1 MAYNKIAFFSAT
13 QKADV
18 KDTSLLKS
26 VEHFDIDVDI
36 AFELN
41 NTEHLA
47 VVYNRAIDKALE
59 ENWDALVLVHDDVTL
74 DHDPRPKLRTLFD
87 KFDMIGVAGASS
99 VEIKSPALWHLMGGG
114 FYDGTKPSNLHG
126 AVQHIVTKS
135 PQSGVGMVYRE
146 KQLTN
151 FGFYP
156 HRAVMIDGVF
166 MALNRKAMENIQFD
180 RHNPCRY
187 HFYDLMASLDFHLSG
202 GRVGVGDILIT
213 HASPGLREY
222 TEDWKRGE
230 KYFLNKY
237 DPK

>member
-114 FYDGTKPSNLHG
+114 FASGKLHG
-126 AVQHIVTKS
+126 AVAHGSSEKKS
-135 PQSGVGMVYRE
+135 M
-146 KQLTN
+146 TA
-151 FGFYP
+151 FGPYP
-156 HRAVMIDGVF
+156 RRVVMLDGVF
-166 MALNRKAMENIQFD
+166 MAMNRAVMESVRFD
-180 RHNPCRY
+180 ESNPAKY
-187 HFYDLMASLDFHLSG
+187 HFYDLDFSSEAHKLG
-202 GRVGVGDILIT
+202 HRVGVGDIYIT
-213 HASPGLREY
+213 HESPGLREF
-222 TEDWKRGE
+222 TDEWKAGE
-230 KYFLNKY
+230 AWFLNKY
-237 DPK
+237 ES

>member
-13 QKADV
+13 QKADA

-41 NTEHLA
+41 NTDHLA

-87 KFDMIGVAGASS
+87 KFDMIGVAGASA

-114 FYDGTKPSNLHG
+114 FGSGKLHG
-126 AVQHIVTKS
+126 AVAHGSSEKKS
-135 PQSGVGMVYRE
+135 M
-146 KQLTN
+146 TA
-151 FGFYP
+151 FGPYP
-156 HRAVMIDGVF
+156 RRVVMLDGVF
-166 MALNRKAMENIQFD
+166 MAMNRKAMECLRFD
-180 RHNPCRY
+180 EECPSKF
-187 HFYDLMASLDFHLSG
+187 HFYDLITSLSAHKQGLK
-202 GRVGVGDILIT
+202 VGVGDIIIT
-213 HASPGLREY
+213 HESQGLSEF
-222 TEDWKRGE
+222 TEDWKAGE
-230 KYFLNKY
+230 KYFLNKFGEY
-237 DPK
+237 